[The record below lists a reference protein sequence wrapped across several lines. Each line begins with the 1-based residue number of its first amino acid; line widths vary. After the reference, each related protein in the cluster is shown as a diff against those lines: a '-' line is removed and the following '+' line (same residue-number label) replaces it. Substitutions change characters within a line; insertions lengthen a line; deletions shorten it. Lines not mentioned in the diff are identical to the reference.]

1 MIPPALVPL
10 FRFCVILPFQDLP
23 PLDTSSP
30 KNSELI
36 WYREKL
42 DYICCQSAE
51 GREGGD
57 IFIGC
62 SLSVETCQLSAQ
74 RSMGMLRRVPAKS
87 RGARPTGKALEE
99 GL

>member
-10 FRFCVILPFQDLP
+10 FHFHVILPFQDLP

-42 DYICCQSAE
+42 DYIRRQSAE
-51 GREGGD
+51 GRTGGD
-57 IFIGC
+57 TFIGC
-62 SLSVETCQLSAQ
+62 SLWVETRQLSAQ
-74 RSMGMLRRVPAKS
+74 RSMGMLRGAPAKS
-87 RGARPTGKALEE
+87 RGAVPTGNTPEE